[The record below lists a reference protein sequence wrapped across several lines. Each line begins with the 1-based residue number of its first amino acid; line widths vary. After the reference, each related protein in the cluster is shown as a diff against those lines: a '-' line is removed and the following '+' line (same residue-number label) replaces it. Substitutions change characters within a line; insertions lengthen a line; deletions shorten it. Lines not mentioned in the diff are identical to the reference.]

1 MGRGLGSLFNRRVG
15 PLGALLIVAV
25 GLAITVA
32 IAQVIPKKEAEP
44 EKTASATPTATV
56 TTCEELDPPYGQPPN
71 EFSYEPVEESRR
83 AQTVKALQLDER
95 EGKVDVRQAKQTT
108 SGLSLGEIV
117 GVPSRD
123 PATYA
128 SRLIASS
135 QASGAKVET
144 GRGYA
149 ILPLASGKGVAV
161 GVKGCR
167 TVLISAADPEAIKF
181 LAAAIFA
188 SPA

>member
-1 MGRGLGSLFNRRVG
+1 MGGNLFNRRVG
-15 PLGALLIVAV
+15 PLGALIIVAV

-32 IAQVIPKKEAEP
+32 IAQVIPKREREP
-44 EKTASATPTATV
+44 EKTASATPTATA
-56 TTCEELDPPYGQPPN
+56 TACQALDPPYGEAPSDF
-71 EFSYEPVEESRR
+71 EYVPVAEAKR
-83 AQTVKALQLDER
+83 AQTVKALRLDEAD
-95 EGKVDVRQAKQTT
+95 GKVDVRQARQTS

-117 GVPSRD
+117 GVPGKD
-123 PATYA
+123 PADYA

-135 QASGAKVET
+135 QASGAEVEQ

-181 LAAAIFA
+181 LAAAIF
-188 SPA
+188 

>member
-1 MGRGLGSLFNRRVG
+1 MGGDLFNRRVG
-15 PLGALLIVAV
+15 PVGALIIVAV

-32 IAQVIPKKEAEP
+32 IAQLIP
-44 EKTASATPTATV
+44 EKKPETKASATPTATA
-56 TTCEELDPPYGQPPN
+56 TSCQELDPPYGEPPN
-71 EFSYEPVEESRR
+71 EFRYEPVEESRR
-83 AQTVKALQLDER
+83 AQTVKALRLDEA
-95 EGKVDVRQAKQTT
+95 EGRVDVRQARQTT
-108 SGLSLGEIV
+108 SGISLGEIV
-117 GVPSRD
+117 GVPSRS
-123 PATYA
+123 PADYA

-135 QASGAKVET
+135 QASGAEVEQ

-181 LAAAIFA
+181 LAAAIF
-188 SPA
+188 S

>member
-1 MGRGLGSLFNRRVG
+1 MGGNIFNRRVG
-15 PLGALLIVAV
+15 PLAALIIVAV
-25 GLAITVA
+25 GLAVTVA
-32 IAQVIPKKEAEP
+32 IAQVIPKPEREEP
-44 EKTASATPTATV
+44 PTTASATPTAAATP
-56 TTCEELDPPYGQPPN
+56 CQELDPPYGEPPD
-71 EFSYEPVEESRR
+71 EFSYVPVDESRR
-83 AQTVKALQLDER
+83 AQTVKALRLDEA

-117 GVPSRD
+117 GVPGKD
-123 PATYA
+123 PADYA

-135 QASGAKVET
+135 QTSGAEVQQ
-144 GRGYA
+144 GGGYA

-181 LAAAIFA
+181 LAAAIF
-188 SPA
+188 S